1 GPARSQHFPRAAED
15 HDRGDSD
22 PRPPPASAAAP
33 PRHGDRAAPGH
44 RHGGRPRHLHA
55 VHAPGPADVLHAGP
69 SMAGALAGAAR
80 GDGGGGVTAGSR
92 ALRPGL
98 CFAIR
103 RRSST
108 TSREDHMDISG
119 RRRFLHSATPALVF
133 AAASTAPVKK
143 PAPSKKEEREEE
155 VTPTEDLMREHGL
168 LKRVLLV
175 YDEVHRRIG
184 ANVDFAPE
192 TVAAGARIIRAF
204 IEEYHEELEERH
216 LFPRFRSHHTLVD
229 LVDVLGEQH
238 RAGRRVT
245 ERILVLATGGL
256 KGADDKKELAVSL
269 ASFVRM
275 YAPHEAR
282 EDTVL
287 FPALRGLVSANEYDA
302 LGETFENEEH
312 KKFGQDGFEKMVD
325 RVAGLEKTLDIYDLK
340 QFTPR

>member
-1 GPARSQHFPRAAED
+1 MFEPGRRHFLHAAGPA
-15 HDRGDSD
+15 
-22 PRPPPASAAAP
+22 
-33 PRHGDRAAPGH
+33 
-44 RHGGRPRHLHA
+44 
-55 VHAPGPADVLHAGP
+55 
-69 SMAGALAGAAR
+69 
-80 GDGGGGVTAGSR
+80 
-92 ALRPGL
+92 
-98 CFAIR
+98 
-103 RRSST
+103 
-108 TSREDHMDISG
+108 
-119 RRRFLHSATPALVF
+119 FLL
-133 AAASTAPVKK
+133 AAASPAPLKK
-143 PAPSKKEEREEE
+143 PAVTPPKENKEED

-175 YDEVHRRIG
+175 YDEVNRRIG
-184 ANVDFAPE
+184 ANLDFAPE

-216 LFPRFRSHHTLVD
+216 LFPRFRSRHTLVD

-245 ERILVLATGGL
+245 EKILVLATGGL
-256 KGADDKKELAVSL
+256 KGADDKKELAAAL

-302 LGETFENEEH
+302 LGETFEKEEH
-312 KKFGQDGFEKMVD
+312 KKFGQDGFDKMVD

>member
-1 GPARSQHFPRAAED
+1 MD
-15 HDRGDSD
+15 DRRNLIKSG
-22 PRPPPASAAAP
+22 
-33 PRHGDRAAPGH
+33 
-44 RHGGRPRHLHA
+44 L
-55 VHAPGPADVLHAGP
+55 
-69 SMAGALAGAAR
+69 LAGASVLLTLPA
-80 GDGGGGVTAGSR
+80 VALEAGK
-92 ALRPGL
+92 
-98 CFAIR
+98 
-103 RRSST
+103 
-108 TSREDHMDISG
+108 E
-119 RRRFLHSATPALVF
+119 
-133 AAASTAPVKK
+133 KK
-143 PAPSKKEEREEE
+143 GTEEKEED
-155 VTPTEDLMREHGL
+155 VSPAEDLMREHGL
-168 LKRVLLV
+168 LNRVLLV
-175 YDEVHRRIG
+175 YEECLRRLAAPKPDFDPG
-184 ANVDFAPE
+184 ALVSSAD
-192 TVAAGARIIRAF
+192 VIKRF

-216 LFPRFRSHHTLVD
+216 LFPRFRSRHTLVD

-256 KGADDKKELAVSL
+256 KGADDKKELAAAL

-275 YAPHEAR
+275 YSPHEAR

>member
-1 GPARSQHFPRAAED
+1 MFEPGRRHFLHAAGPA
-15 HDRGDSD
+15 
-22 PRPPPASAAAP
+22 
-33 PRHGDRAAPGH
+33 
-44 RHGGRPRHLHA
+44 
-55 VHAPGPADVLHAGP
+55 
-69 SMAGALAGAAR
+69 
-80 GDGGGGVTAGSR
+80 
-92 ALRPGL
+92 
-98 CFAIR
+98 
-103 RRSST
+103 
-108 TSREDHMDISG
+108 
-119 RRRFLHSATPALVF
+119 FLL
-133 AAASTAPVKK
+133 AAASPAPLKK
-143 PAPSKKEEREEE
+143 PAVTPPKENKEED

-175 YDEVHRRIG
+175 YDEVNRRIG
-184 ANVDFAPE
+184 ANLDFAPE

-216 LFPRFRSHHTLVD
+216 LFPRFRSRHTLVD

-245 ERILVLATGGL
+245 EKILVLATGGL
-256 KGADDKKELAVSL
+256 KGADDKKELAAAL

-302 LGETFENEEH
+302 LGETFEDEEH